1 MVMISV
7 PAGDYP
13 GLAYD
18 GSVTFAGV
26 LQDVFYRIDSQGVNT
41 GISRKWN
48 DNTAEQYRRN
58 YLERLLPS
66 IKRLLGVEKP
76 MHEYTES
83 DFEVVLSE
91 LNKNYHY
98 AESTIMHYRYLLWIV
113 YRAGFELGLYP
124 NNIFWDDLID
134 PLEDP
139 DEFEKH
145 RAAAL
150 TRIRKSFSIE
160 EDIRIMHWFNSLN
173 PITAS
178 GSDVALA
185 CMYFS
190 GCRNNEACGANFGAF
205 HALLSHPETAVF
217 DMLRTTEIGSN
228 RLKSGGKTSNAPRTL
243 PIPAILYQFIQK
255 RRAWIEE
262 QVDNG
267 KILLPSGIKSVDE
280 LPIACVGP
288 NYTVRAQTTDLSKA
302 GRALFQQIGIHKSEL
317 AVLHQIMFSEE
328 FKQTQIIEKDPTTYL
343 FRRNVATRLYH
354 LGFPWTTIQ
363 YWIAHEIEDSLKMRN
378 FFADEDILHTLG
390 QRYEMHPIFCKQLR
404 RKANVHPEQYS
415 LAANQSLHIM
425 AVSNEPRDKI
435 SISVDST
442 KAVEISCTELPF
454 TEQCNADV
462 NILNSLYQAYWR
474 THISFHHSR

>member
-7 PAGDYP
+7 PAGEYP

-26 LQDVFYRIDSQGVNT
+26 LQDVFYRTDLQGANT

-48 DNTAEQYRRN
+48 DNTAEQYQRD
-58 YLERLLPS
+58 YLDRLLPT
-66 IKRLLGVEKP
+66 IKRVLGVEKP

-83 DFEVVLSE
+83 DFEAVLSG

-124 NNIFWDDLID
+124 DNIFWDVLID

-139 DEFEKH
+139 EEYEKH

-150 TRIRKSFSIE
+150 TRIRKSLSTE
-160 EDIRIMHWFNSLN
+160 EDIRITLWFDSLD

-178 GSDVALA
+178 GPDVGLA
-185 CMYFS
+185 CMYFT
-190 GCRNNEACGANFGAF
+190 GCRNNETCGANFGAF
-205 HALLSHPETAVF
+205 HTLLGHPETAVF

-228 RLKSGGKTSNAPRTL
+228 RLKSGGKTGNAPRTL

-255 RRAWIEE
+255 RRTWIEE
-262 QVDNG
+262 QINNG
-267 KILLPSGIKSVDE
+267 NISLPSGIHSVDD
-280 LPIACVGP
+280 LPVVCVGQ
-288 NYTVRAQTTDLSKA
+288 NYTVRAQTSDLSKA

-354 LGFPWTTIQ
+354 LGLPWTTIQ
-363 YWIAHEIEDSLKMRN
+363 YWIAHEIEDSMKMRN

-390 QRYEMHPIFCKQLR
+390 QKHEMHPIFCNQF
-404 RKANVHPEQYS
+404 RKKAKEHHEQHFLS
-415 LAANQSLHIM
+415 SNNSLHIM
-425 AVSNEPRDKI
+425 TVSNEPRSKI
-435 SISVDST
+435 IISVDST
-442 KAVEISCTELPF
+442 KPVDISCTELPF
-454 TEQCNADV
+454 LEECGIDV
-462 NILNSLYQAYWR
+462 SILNSLYQAY
-474 THISFHHSR
+474 SRAYKQLLH